1 MHIRQLPSGRWRFIV
16 QHEGRKITGSAD
28 TRAKA
33 QQAGAEALLML
44 GTAPTLTSVTVGEL
58 LAAHLAE
65 QGYAATTR
73 QDFERIVARLPEH
86 VTSVRVRDVEPVM
99 VQGWYRQLERDG
111 WTAHRIG
118 KLHTLLSSAWNR
130 ARRYEWAKRNVM
142 RDVDKPRILEADV
155 RPPTEAEV
163 RTILDHADGTV
174 RLYLRLAA
182 VTGAR
187 RGEVVGLQWDD
198 VALDTGQVSVRRS
211 IAHTAGSTGMVVS
224 AGKTGKR
231 GHRVVALDNDT
242 TEALRAHRRAQVEM
256 ALAAGLPAP
265 VWIFSHDAG
274 VSPWRGDYITREF
287 ARTCKRAGVSGV
299 RLHDLRHFMATA
311 MLTSGVPV
319 SVVQHRLGHSTAA
332 VTLKVYS
339 HYVQA
344 VDADAASGLGKALGV

>member
-1 MHIRQLPSGRWRFIV
+1 MHVRQLPSGSWRWIIQVNGLKRNGT
-16 QHEGRKITGSAD
+16 QPTKLL
-28 TRAKA
+28 A
-33 QQAGAEALLML
+33 QQAAINAQLEL
-44 GTAPTLTSVTVGEL
+44 GRVGGREVMTLRDL
-58 LAAHLAE
+58 LAIHLS
-65 QGYAATTR
+65 QQDYAATTL
-73 QDFERIVARLPEH
+73 QDLQRIVEKVPDAIMATALE
-86 VTSVRVRDVEPVM
+86 DVEPLTVE
-99 VQGWYRQLERDG
+99 VWYSQLGRAG
-111 WTAHRIG
+111 WTPHRVR
-118 KLHTLLSSAWNR
+118 KLHMLLSSAWSR
-130 ARRYEWAKRNVM
+130 ARRYGWVQSNIM
-142 RDVDKPRILEADV
+142 RDAEKPKVDEADV

-187 RGEVVGLQWDD
+187 RGEVVGLQWQD
-198 VALDTGQVSVRRS
+198 VALDTGQVSIRRS
-211 IAHTAGSTGMVVS
+211 VAHTAGSTGMVVT

-231 GHRVVALDNDT
+231 GHRVVALDADT
-242 TEALRAHRRAQVEM
+242 TEALRAHRRVQVEL

-265 VWIFSHDAG
+265 VWVFSHDAG

-311 MLTSGVPV
+311 MLASGVPV

-344 VDADAASGLGKALGV
+344 VDADAASGLGAVLG